1 MYADTQLPWFNMCE
15 DLPKFTEGDTDQMMK
30 FIKLD

>member
-15 DLPKFTEGDTDQMMK
+15 DLPKFTEGDTDQMMQ